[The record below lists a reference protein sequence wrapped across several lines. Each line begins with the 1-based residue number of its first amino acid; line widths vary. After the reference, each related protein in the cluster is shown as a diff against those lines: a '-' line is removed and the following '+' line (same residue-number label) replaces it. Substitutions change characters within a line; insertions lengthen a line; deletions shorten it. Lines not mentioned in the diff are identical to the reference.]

1 MLFIAITFFCITLLC
16 KTKNFYWFEKAA
28 SRHWKI
34 YIMKKLSG
42 HTHTYRVASRIY
54 RITSSSSSRFAWY
67 ELLMNQE
74 GRKMSLT
81 DGMETRLSSGEYS
94 LTCFPIY
101 SLQAALPWMFTHRNV
116 NNLVFASQ
124 VIISSKLQTYLD
136 HLRWGTVGKCTIEDC
151 DWCLILFIAIGARFG
166 VYAPKC
172 KQFISHRTCLQ
183 KKLKIHVSS
192 IQFSLPFSSNLV
204 NIDRWFDK

>member
-1 MLFIAITFFCITLLC
+1 
-16 KTKNFYWFEKAA
+16 
-28 SRHWKI
+28 
-34 YIMKKLSG
+34 
-42 HTHTYRVASRIY
+42 
-54 RITSSSSSRFAWY
+54 
-67 ELLMNQE
+67 MNQE

-94 LTCFPIY
+94 RTKRILTNMLPNLLIA
-101 SLQAALPWMFTHRNV
+101 SSAPWMFTHRNV

-151 DWCLILFIAIGARFG
+151 DWRLILFIAIGARFG

>member
-1 MLFIAITFFCITLLC
+1 MNCWWIRKEGKCHLQTA
-16 KTKNFYWFEKAA
+16 
-28 SRHWKI
+28 WKHV
-34 YIMKKLSG
+34 Y
-42 HTHTYRVASRIY
+42 HQANTHERS
-54 RITSSSSSRFAWY
+54 
-67 ELLMNQE
+67 
-74 GRKMSLT
+74 
-81 DGMETRLSSGEYS
+81 EYS

-101 SLQAALPWMFTHRNV
+101 SLQSALPWMFTHRNV
-116 NNLVFASQ
+116 KNLVFASQ

-172 KQFISHRTCLQ
+172 KQFISHLTCLR
-183 KKLKIHVSS
+183 KKLEIHVSN

>member
-1 MLFIAITFFCITLLC
+1 MNCWWIRKEGKCHLYTA
-16 KTKNFYWFEKAA
+16 
-28 SRHWKI
+28 WKHV
-34 YIMKKLSG
+34 Y
-42 HTHTYRVASRIY
+42 HQANTHERS
-54 RITSSSSSRFAWY
+54 
-67 ELLMNQE
+67 
-74 GRKMSLT
+74 
-81 DGMETRLSSGEYS
+81 EYS

-101 SLQAALPWMFTHRNV
+101 SLQSALPWMFTHQNV

-136 HLRWGTVGKCTIEDC
+136 HLRWGTVGKCTIEDF

-183 KKLKIHVSS
+183 KKTWNSCIQHS
-192 IQFSLPFSSNLV
+192 IFPSFFKQFGEHRSMIWQIMKQEANRQICSR
-204 NIDRWFDK
+204 I